1 MNTSNLSNA
10 IPQPDLNVL
19 VFPCSF
25 PFKVMGLNTPE
36 FADTI
41 LQVVQQFVPEIS
53 PAAMRS
59 AVSAKGNYLALT
71 FTFEAQSRQQ
81 LDALYLACTSHS
93 LVKVVY

>member
-1 MNTSNLSNA
+1 MSANNSNNA
-10 IPQPDLNVL
+10 IPQPDLNIL
-19 VFPCSF
+19 VFPCNF

-36 FADTI
+36 FADTM
-41 LQVVQQFVPEIS
+41 LQVVQQFVPEIA

-81 LDALYLACTSHS
+81 LDALYLACTSHP